1 LPIADRNLLW
11 AVAFAC
17 AASRAFAL
25 DAAPPVTSKII
36 AHPVIWIVH
45 SKNATAYLLGSV
57 HVLPSNVDWHSP
69 KLDTAIASSDVFV
82 FEAPLDDAGQ
92 TAGQEFI
99 RAHGVLPP
107 DTALPS
113 LLDTQTLADYRKTLE
128 ITHVPPESLDHMR
141 PWFAAIVLEIDL
153 MRTENYSPDSG
164 VDRQIFAVA
173 KGDGKPIRYFETVE
187 QQLSMLLPKSAKLE
201 LSEFDTDLKG
211 LQTEQN
217 VLGPLVDAWSHGD
230 AAEVGKLVNID
241 MESDPAMKKTLLD
254 DRNEAWMAQ
263 LKRMLAERHTYFITV
278 GAGHLVGP
286 HGLPSLLRKAGYA
299 VDGP

>member
-1 LPIADRNLLW
+1 LW

-36 AHPVIWIVH
+36 AHPAIWIVH

-92 TAGQEFI
+92 AAGQEFI

-141 PWFAAIVLEIDL
+141 PWFAAIILEIDL
-153 MRTENYSPDSG
+153 MRAENYSPDSG

-173 KGDGKPIRYFETVE
+173 KGDGKPIRLVARRCCR
-187 QQLSMLLPKSAKLE
+187 S
-201 LSEFDTDLKG
+201 G
-211 LQTEQN
+211 QTRQHRHGGRPRHEEDAPGRSQRSLDGPTQAHACRAAHLFHHRRCRP
-217 VLGPLVDAWSHGD
+217 LGRPAWPSLASPQGRLRSRRPV
-230 AAEVGKLVNID
+230 AARERT
-241 MESDPAMKKTLLD
+241 A
-254 DRNEAWMAQ
+254 
-263 LKRMLAERHTYFITV
+263 LAER
-278 GAGHLVGP
+278 
-286 HGLPSLLRKAGYA
+286 
-299 VDGP
+299 